1 MRLESGWKCYA
12 PFAVTVVDK
21 YTPHKLC
28 STEQSPTLPRAS
40 RPVSDSKTTAPTRNG
55 WGVLRWHRV
64 GGGEECGRGS
74 PPCHQPK
81 INDCRSSAVQSGAVA
96 TVLHLGSRI
105 CRRNYC
111 DQRTG
116 QRPAAEPHPV
126 FIAAAVLC
134 SKCPTPFSPPRA
146 IFIVHSG
153 QTQVIETPEGEHR
166 GSLSKGPFPSTGT
179 ALF

>member
-96 TVLHLGSRI
+96 NVLHLGSRI

-111 DQRTG
+111 DQITG
-116 QRPAAEPHPV
+116 QLPAAEPHPV
-126 FIAAAVLC
+126 FIAEAVLWKSFC
-134 SKCPTPFSPPRA
+134 ASASITQFQMPDAFFPTSRHFYRTFRSDT
-146 IFIVHSG
+146 SN
-153 QTQVIETPEGEHR
+153 
-166 GSLSKGPFPSTGT
+166 
-179 ALF
+179 